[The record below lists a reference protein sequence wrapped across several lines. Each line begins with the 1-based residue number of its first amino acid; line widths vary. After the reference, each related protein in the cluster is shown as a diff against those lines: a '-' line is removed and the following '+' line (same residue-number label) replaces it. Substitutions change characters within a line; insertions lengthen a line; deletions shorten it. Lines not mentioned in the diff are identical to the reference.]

1 MLVIEY
7 FYLVNIFRTP
17 GKKKSF
23 QIQISLRCD
32 CLRFVL
38 FYIMK
43 TNNREN
49 EKEEGEMQ
57 DKVLYKRRYQGQERP
72 NYTQV

>member
-1 MLVIEY
+1 MI
-7 FYLVNIFRTP
+7 
-17 GKKKSF
+17 
-23 QIQISLRCD
+23 
-32 CLRFVL
+32 
-38 FYIMK
+38 
-43 TNNREN
+43 TNDREN

>member
-1 MLVIEY
+1 M
-7 FYLVNIFRTP
+7 VNIFRKP
-17 GKKKSF
+17 GKKSF
-23 QIQISLRCD
+23 QIQQLIRQD

-38 FYIMK
+38 FYIKK

-57 DKVLYKRRYQGQERP
+57 DKVSYKRRYQGQERP